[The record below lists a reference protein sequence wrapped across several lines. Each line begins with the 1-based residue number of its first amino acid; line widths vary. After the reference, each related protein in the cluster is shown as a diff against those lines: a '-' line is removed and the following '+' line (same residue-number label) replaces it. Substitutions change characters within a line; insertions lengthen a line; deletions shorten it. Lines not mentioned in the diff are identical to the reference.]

1 MLKSLKLVNYRSFS
15 KLYLKFHPKKN
26 IILANNAKGKS
37 NVIESIYMLS
47 FLKSFRTERNAEL
60 IKFGNASAY
69 ASFEYLYKDILNRIE
84 ITIEPKGKLV
94 KQNDKMIKNAKE
106 YNQRFEAVLF
116 EPFDLNILKG
126 APGLRRKY
134 IDSILTRLSPSYR
147 DELLSYNK
155 VLMNRNKAL
164 KMYKDKNSLKAVL
177 KSYDTQLITLGA
189 ALVEKRKTF
198 TENFNAICK
207 AIHMD
212 LSGGDE
218 LLIEY
223 KTNIDIDNDIKTAYE
238 NAFTANLD
246 KDIERKT
253 TALGPHRDDYPISI
267 GGNEA
272 RKFASQGQ
280 LRTVMLAMKIAE
292 LKMISAFNK
301 DVTLLLDDVFSE
313 LDKKRKQYL
322 LDAVGDMQVIFTLQ
336 DMDDIKDLIDDD
348 YLLIK
353 LETNEMIYGGRNGR

>member
-1 MLKSLKLVNYRSFS
+1 
-15 KLYLKFHPKKN
+15 
-26 IILANNAKGKS
+26 
-37 NVIESIYMLS
+37 
-47 FLKSFRTERNAEL
+47 
-60 IKFGNASAY
+60 
-69 ASFEYLYKDILNRIE
+69 
-84 ITIEPKGKLV
+84 
-94 KQNDKMIKNAKE
+94 
-106 YNQRFEAVLF
+106 
-116 EPFDLNILKG
+116 
-126 APGLRRKY
+126 
-134 IDSILTRLSPSYR
+134 
-147 DELLSYNK
+147 
-155 VLMNRNKAL
+155 
-164 KMYKDKNSLKAVL
+164 
-177 KSYDTQLITLGA
+177 
-189 ALVEKRKTF
+189 
-198 TENFNAICK
+198 
-207 AIHMD
+207 MD

-238 NAFTANLD
+238 NAFTANLE

-292 LKMISAFNK
+292 LKMISSFNK

-313 LDKKRKQYL
+313 LDKKRKKYL

>member
-69 ASFEYLYKDILNRIE
+69 ASFEYLYKDILNRVE

-177 KSYDTQLITLGA
+177 KSYDTQLI
-189 ALVEKRKTF
+189 
-198 TENFNAICK
+198 
-207 AIHMD
+207 
-212 LSGGDE
+212 
-218 LLIEY
+218 
-223 KTNIDIDNDIKTAYE
+223 
-238 NAFTANLD
+238 
-246 KDIERKT
+246 
-253 TALGPHRDDYPISI
+253 
-267 GGNEA
+267 
-272 RKFASQGQ
+272 
-280 LRTVMLAMKIAE
+280 
-292 LKMISAFNK
+292 
-301 DVTLLLDDVFSE
+301 VTLLLDDVFSE
-313 LDKKRKQYL
+313 LDKKRKKYL